1 MVGIRAIGY
10 FTKDFPS
17 ITGIRWFNLAVLV
30 FTPALSLYGL
40 FRVPILTNT
49 AIWTAVYYIFSMFG
63 YHRLWS
69 HRSYVA
75 SYPLQVFLMLAG
87 ASAVQGSCYWWA
99 RRHRSHHRHTD
110 TDLDPYNSERGLVWT
125 HIGWVIFDTDLRP
138 GPVDVSDLKNDLLVQ
153 WQHRW
158 YFVILTIVGYILPM
172 SIPGLLYGDWRGG
185 FFFVGALRMTACHHC
200 TFCINSIAHYFG
212 GTPYDDKHSP
222 RDHLISAILT
232 MGEGYHNFHHQF
244 PMDYRNAFRWW
255 QYDPTKWFIAFC
267 QLLGLASHLRV
278 FPSNEI
284 EKSAL
289 TMKLKALKDVQ
300 DSITWPVPPEQLPV
314 VTWEALQEG
323 SESRTLLLVSGFI
336 HDASLFLDHHPGG
349 KTLLARSSGKDMTA
363 AFFGGIYSHS
373 HAAHNLLA
381 MMRVGILAGG
391 VEMPA
396 DHIVPPSQRLVISAT
411 LPKTPNSALGAR
423 RKAPKRDF

>member
-1 MVGIRAIGY
+1 MFGVRGVVDY
-10 FTKDFPS
+10 FTKGFPP
-17 ITGIRWFNLAVLV
+17 ITGIRWFNLGVLV
-30 FTPALSLYGL
+30 ITPALALYGL
-40 FRVPILTNT
+40 LRVPILPSTLV
-49 AIWTAVYYIFSMFG
+49 WTALYYIFSMLGITAG

-75 SYPLQVFLMLAG
+75 SYPLQVFLILAG

-110 TDLDPYNSERGLVWT
+110 TDLDPYNSERGLLWT
-125 HIGWVIFDTDLRP
+125 HIGWVIFDTSLRP
-138 GPVDVSDLKNDLLVQ
+138 GPADVSDLKNDPLVQ

-172 SIPGLLYGDWRGG
+172 CIPGLLHGDWQGG
-185 FFFVGALRMTACHHC
+185 FYFVGALRMTASHHS

-212 GTPYDDKHSP
+212 STPYDDRHSP

-255 QYDPTKWFIAFC
+255 QYDPTKWFIAIC

-289 TMKLKALKDVQ
+289 TMKLKALKGVQ
-300 DSITWPVPPEQLPV
+300 DSIAWPVPPDELPI
-314 VTWEALQEG
+314 VTWEYFQE
-323 SESRTLLLVSGFI
+323 EADSRPLLLVSGFI
-336 HDASLFLDHHPGG
+336 HDASLFVDHHPGG
-349 KTLLARSSGKDMTA
+349 KALLLHNSGKDMTA
-363 AFFGGIYSHS
+363 AFHGGIYSHS

-396 DHIVPPSQRLVISAT
+396 EHVVPPSQRLVISTAVA
-411 LPKTPNSALGAR
+411 KTPEPTSSGST
-423 RKAPKRDF
+423 